1 MRRYFVRPSVQDSFV
16 QGLMINVHLWYCN
29 NFFLKYCRIN
39 IRFYYVLLFQEDFY
53 IIMRDNLF
61 CSDRRDVFQQPSVG
75 EVFFFKYVLT
85 EACARTLPG
94 LSKNCLVYSHFLLQ
108 SQSEFGICIFLIHD
122 LFCCIH
128 FMHKNKKTLRRKPIH
143 NCINFAKRKT
153 EWAHFLFTHL
163 QQRFAPY
170 LHPFG

>member
-1 MRRYFVRPSVQDSFV
+1 MYYFSKRISILLCVIISFVRIGGMCS
-16 QGLMINVHLWYCN
+16 N
-29 NFFLKYCRIN
+29 N
-39 IRFYYVLLFQEDFY
+39 LLS
-53 IIMRDNLF
+53 RK
-61 CSDRRDVFQQPSVG
+61 
-75 EVFFFKYVLT
+75 FFFKYVLT